1 MKKKTAIHKTIRG
14 IRKINLSGAVRLL
27 IFASALLQLTGC
39 VKDDLYNT
47 PHPDRGA
54 VTVTADWSGRSPE
67 SVVPDSYILRIGTE
81 EQTVSGETNAFNALF
96 LPGSQDLLAYNLPD
110 GITAG
115 GTTATVNALPDGT
128 LDPLPGYLFS
138 AAQKLEIVK
147 DDTLRVTLPMRQRVR
162 ELILDLKLKPGDGQ
176 RIASTSATLA
186 GIASAIDLATGA
198 ITSTEGKSVV
208 PVFTMAADGSGTRL
222 AGQTPRASGQPMLTA
237 TLRLMG
243 VMPEERQLLALTL
256 TLTDGYVKTIPADL
270 TELLRDFDTGGDLP
284 MELDADLELPAG
296 AGMNAAI
303 SDWTVVDNGD
313 VEVH

>member
-14 IRKINLSGAVRLL
+14 DRKINLSGTGRLL

-81 EQTVSGETNAFNALF
+81 EQTVSGETNAFNTLF
-96 LPGSQDLLAYNLPD
+96 LPGSQDLLAYNQPD
-110 GITAG
+110 WITVTG
-115 GTTATVNALPDGT
+115 DGATVNALPDGT
-128 LDPLPGYLFS
+128 LAPLPGYLFT
-138 AAQKLEIVK
+138 AARKLEIVK
-147 DDTLRVTLPMRQRVR
+147 DDTLRVTLPMRQRIR

-198 ITSTEGKSVV
+198 ITSTGGKSVV
-208 PVFTMAADGSGTRL
+208 PVFTMAADGNGTRL

-243 VMPEERQLLALTL
+243 VMPGERQLLALTL

-270 TELLRDFDTGGDLP
+270 TELLRDFDTGGNLP
-284 MELDADLELPAG
+284 LTLDANLELPAG

>member
-14 IRKINLSGAVRLL
+14 NRKINLSGAVRLL

-270 TELLRDFDTGGDLP
+270 TELLRDFNTGGDLP
-284 MELDADLELPAG
+284 LTLDANLELPAG